1 MKDIYVFSY
10 SGLDD
15 NAEVYASNQ
24 MTRVLEE
31 DLDVFAVAGVFA
43 DFLRGCGFLES
54 TINKVLK
61 LD

>member
-1 MKDIYVFSY
+1 MKDIYVFSH

-15 NAEVYASNQ
+15 NAGVYATNQ

-31 DLDVFAVAGVFA
+31 DGDVFAVAEVFA
-43 DFLRGCGFLES
+43 DFLRGCGFLEQ
-54 TINKVLK
+54 TINKVLN